1 MSQQTRVADISTS
14 DGACHLHQP
23 ITMATEVMPPSRR
36 GVLDR
41 PSVHTSAHPSTAYW
55 APLGRLLF
63 SLVFLLAAPGHFTAQ
78 SIAYAA
84 SQGVPMANVLVPFT
98 GLLLILGGL
107 SVLFGFHARVGAI
120 LLALFLVPVT
130 LVMHPFWALDD
141 AGAAQ
146 VQQIMFMKNLAL
158 LGGALLI
165 LHFGA
170 GPISL
175 DERRESKP

>member
-1 MSQQTRVADISTS
+1 
-14 DGACHLHQP
+14 
-23 ITMATEVMPPSRR
+23 MATEIMPPSSR

-41 PSVHTSAHPSTAYW
+41 PSFHTSVHTITAYW

-78 SIAYAA
+78 SIGYAA
-84 SQGVPMANVLVPFT
+84 SQGVPFANVLVPFT
-98 GLLLILGGL
+98 GILLFLGGL
-107 SVLFGFHARVGAI
+107 SVLLGFHARVGAI

-130 LVMHPFWALDD
+130 LVMHAFWAVDD

-158 LGGALLI
+158 LGGTLLI
-165 LHFGA
+165 LHFGS

-175 DERRESKP
+175 DERRDTKP